1 MIMKKLS
8 SLTIFFPAYDDAKT
22 LPYLICRAY
31 EAAKQVSHSF
41 EILIID
47 DGSAD
52 ETRDVIGVMRK
63 KFSELKIISHSKN
76 LGYGAALRTGFEH
89 AKGEYIF
96 YTDGDGQYDPM
107 ELISLAGKLTPT
119 VDVVN
124 GYKQRRAD
132 PFIRRLLGAFY
143 NRFVHVFYDLPI
155 RDIDCDFR
163 LIRKSLL
170 KPKDLHSVSGKICL
184 ELILQLQQSGARFC
198 EVPVHHYPRIGARS
212 KFFTFKHLFRTF
224 REYARATMI

>member
-1 MIMKKLS
+1 MMKKLS

-31 EAAKQVSHSF
+31 QAGKLASKRF
-41 EILIID
+41 EILIIN
-47 DGSAD
+47 DGSTD
-52 ETRDVIGVMRK
+52 ETRDVVRVMEK
-63 KFSELKIISHSKN
+63 KFSEIKIISHNEN
-76 LGYGAALRTGFEH
+76 LGYGAALRTGFGN
-89 AKGEYIF
+89 AKGEFVF

-107 ELISLAGKLTPT
+107 ELVSLANKLTP
-119 VDVVN
+119 VIDVVN

-143 NRFVHVFYDLPI
+143 NRFAHVFYTLPI

-170 KPKDLHSVSGKICL
+170 KPKDLHAVSGKICL
-184 ELILQLQQSGARFC
+184 ELILQLQESGARFC
-198 EVPVHHYPRIGARS
+198 EIPVHHYPRMVNRS
-212 KFFTFKHLFRTF
+212 KFFTLKYLLSTF
-224 REYARATMI
+224 REYLGLGMI